1 MSLEPEIELVR
12 GGGREWEGVEGSC
25 IVLDIRF
32 VFIFAPLTHSRT
44 PQAISIRLR
53 IRSHVTKGAKRIKS
67 RMQTNTLMMSAVVVV
82 VVVPRRLTSITQNK
96 LDSLCPLQVTP
107 LPPPPAPLN
116 HIQIRIQN
124 QNQNRNENQS
134 RWLFI
139 NCQLFFLLPPAFIIV
154 VYVSLI
160 SCGLL
165 RCLQSLENKIFNIK
179 NLCRS
184 CVVFFSVL
192 KTFSTLI

>member
-1 MSLEPEIELVR
+1 MSLEPEIEPVR
-12 GGGREWEGVEGSC
+12 RGRRERKAVEGSC

-53 IRSHVTKGAKRIKS
+53 IHSHVTKGAKRIKS

-107 LPPPPAPLN
+107 LPPPAPLN

-165 RCLQSLENKIFNIK
+165 RCLQSLENKVLYKKSLQI
-179 NLCRS
+179 LCS
-184 CVVFFSVL
+184 FFSVL
-192 KTFSTLI
+192 NLSSTLI

>member
-1 MSLEPEIELVR
+1 MSLEPEIEPVR

-53 IRSHVTKGAKRIKS
+53 IHSHVTKGAKRIKS
-67 RMQTNTLMMSAVVVV
+67 RMQTKTLMMFVVVV

-107 LPPPPAPLN
+107 LPPPAPLD

-124 QNQNRNENQS
+124 QNQNPNENQS

-165 RCLQSLENKIFNIK
+165 RCLQSLENKILYKKISAG
-179 NLCRS
+179 L
-184 CVVFFSVL
+184 V
-192 KTFSTLI
+192 

>member
-12 GGGREWEGVEGSC
+12 EGEREWEGVEGSC

-53 IRSHVTKGAKRIKS
+53 IHSHVTKGAKRIKS
-67 RMQTNTLMMSAVVVV
+67 RMQTNTLMVSF

-107 LPPPPAPLN
+107 LPPPAPLN

-124 QNQNRNENQS
+124 QNQNPNENQS

-165 RCLQSLENKIFNIK
+165 RCLQSLENKMLYKKSLQI
-179 NLCRS
+179 LCS
-184 CVVFFSVL
+184 FFSVL
-192 KTFSTLI
+192 NLSSTLILF